1 MWKQI
6 VDLVSGLATIMYRL
20 ERQEKLMNDLQNEV
34 KGLTA
39 IVQKLMFELHQGQ
52 EREKYERE
60 KFQLRIENELL
71 KSGRQLPQ
79 NLRIPKNRRTFLH
92 HPLVS
97 GSGLVQQN
105 LLA

>member
-6 VDLVSGLATIMYRL
+6 VDLVAGLATILYRV

-52 EREKYERE
+52 EHEKHERENERHERE

-71 KSGRQLPQ
+71 KTGRRLP
-79 NLRIPKNRRTFLH
+79 PKSED
-92 HPLVS
+92 PE
-97 GSGLVQQN
+97 
-105 LLA
+105 A

>member
-6 VDLVSGLATIMYRL
+6 VDLVSGLATIIYRL
-20 ERQEKLMNDLQNEV
+20 ERQEKLVNDLQNEV

-52 EREKYERE
+52 ERERHERE

-71 KSGRQLPQ
+71 KAGRQLP
-79 NLRIPKNRRTFLH
+79 PKTEDSE
-92 HPLVS
+92 P
-97 GSGLVQQN
+97 
-105 LLA
+105 